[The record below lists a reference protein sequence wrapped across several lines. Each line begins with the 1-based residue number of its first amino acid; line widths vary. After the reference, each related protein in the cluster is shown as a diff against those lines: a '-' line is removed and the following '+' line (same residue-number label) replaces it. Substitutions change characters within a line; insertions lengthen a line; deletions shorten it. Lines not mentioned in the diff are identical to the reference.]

1 MTGANPAAL
10 DHLIAARLLRARPE
24 VVWRALTT
32 PEHISTFWG
41 GHHATVP
48 IGSVTIDLRV
58 GGAFALTTVGPH
70 GSRRLRFTYME
81 IDEPRRLV
89 FTEPELGIITNI
101 DLVPQ
106 GDQTFLTIHQRRLPP
121 ELAGET
127 ARRGLAG
134 IVEKLD
140 ELVAELSAR

>member
-1 MTGANPAAL
+1 MTGTGPAAL
-10 DHLIAARLLRARPE
+10 GHLIATRLLKAQPE

-48 IGSVTIDLRV
+48 VDSVTIDLRV

-70 GSRRLRFTYME
+70 ESRRLHFTLLE
-81 IDEPRRLV
+81 IDKPRRLV
-89 FTEPELGIITNI
+89 FTEPDLGIITNI
-101 DLVPQ
+101 ELVPR
-106 GDQTFLTIHQRRLPP
+106 GDQTFLTIHQRQVPP
-121 ELAGET
+121 GLTGET

-134 IVEKLD
+134 ILEKLD
-140 ELVAELSAR
+140 DLVAGLSAG

>member
-1 MTGANPAAL
+1 MTGTNPAAL
-10 DHLIAARLLRARPE
+10 DHLIATRLLRAQPE

-32 PEHISTFWG
+32 PEQISTFWG

-48 IGSVTIDLRV
+48 VDSVTIDLRV

-70 GSRRLRFTYME
+70 GSRRLRFTYLE

-101 DLVPQ
+101 ELVPQ
-106 GDQTFLTIHQRRLPP
+106 GDRTLLTIHQRRVPP
-121 ELAGET
+121 QLTGET

-134 IVEKLD
+134 ILDKLD
-140 ELVAELSAR
+140 ELVAGLSAR